1 MHRCKKKSLGEE
13 YQMRVRIV
21 TLFHAILRKEV
32 KNVRQKIIIN
42 VILHENTRYFFSQN
56 LTLYTVFISQF

>member
-1 MHRCKKKSLGEE
+1 MGEE
-13 YQMRVRIV
+13 YQLRVRIV

-56 LTLYTVFISQF
+56 LTLYLVFISQF